1 MRRGAKPT
9 KAKVEAKPPIV
20 RKSSK
25 SKGSRVQDL
34 EELLAE
40 AVERESEA
48 RKRESEAL
56 EQQTA
61 TSEILRVIS
70 SSPTDLQPV
79 LNAVVKSAARFCG
92 AADAELFRLDGEHL
106 KVAAHSGPIAAPVG
120 RLIPVVKGSVS
131 GRAFAERR
139 AIHVADLQAEAEE
152 FPVTSGMAR
161 ELGFRTSLSV
171 PLLRE
176 GMAVGTITLRRA
188 EVNPFTDKQIALL
201 QTFADQAV
209 IAIENVRL
217 FHEMKEALEQQTATS
232 EILRIISSSPTDLQ
246 PVFNTIVRSAD
257 RLCNGLNSAVY
268 LYDGELVHH
277 VALSDP
283 SPEARVEFARQF
295 PQRPNPELGVGRVVL
310 TGTIAHSAD
319 VLGDPNFGEGAR
331 RFARLRGFRALLLVP
346 MLRAGRVVGVI
357 SVGRAEPGLFP
368 DSQVTLLQTFADQA
382 VIAIEN
388 GRLFTELQEKN
399 RALTQAHAQVTETLE
414 QQTATS
420 EILRTIAHSQTDVQP
435 VFETIVRN
443 SAQLCQATS
452 SLLWLLEG
460 DRLRIVAPDNLPR
473 NSPTELA
480 VANAPNLSRTIRDG
494 AIHNIGDT
502 ENDPRIT
509 GEAFRLARLMGARA
523 VLTVP
528 MRRDREGIGAL
539 TVYRRSPGVFTDGQ
553 VELLKTFADQAV
565 IAIENVRLFKELEAR
580 NRDLTATSEILQ
592 VISRS
597 PTDVQP
603 VFDTI
608 AERAMRLCEGTCGLV
623 NIFDGELIHVR
634 AVANIGEEGID
645 ALQQA
650 FPTSPS
656 RGSGVGR
663 VILTGDVVQIPDV
676 LADPEYELMGPA
688 QVARFRNLLGV
699 PMLHRG
705 RTIGVLTV
713 GREEPGTFAEEQ
725 IHLLRTFADQAVI
738 AIENVRL
745 FTELQAS
752 NRDLTS
758 ALDTQTATSDI
769 LRVISRSQTDVQ
781 PVFDAIVDSAVR
793 LLRGNASTLS
803 RIEGDLIAL
812 AAMTRTDDPG
822 DASQRARFPM
832 SIHSEGDHAQA
843 VRNRVPL
850 HSTDAHSDPRLPE
863 TQHASARLRG
873 YRSLAVVPL
882 VRHDEAVGALGVSRR
897 EPGGFTDDE
906 IALLKTFADQAV
918 IAIENVRLFTE
929 LEGRNRDLTA
939 TSEILRVIS
948 SSPTDVQPVFDTI
961 VRSAVRLC
969 DGLFSA
975 LYQFD
980 GELIYLVAQH
990 NFTPK
995 ALEEAHRVFPA
1006 SPNRA
1011 LLTGRAILERTLVHI
1026 PDVEIDP
1033 EHQYQAM
1040 ARAKA
1045 LPSASSR

>member
-34 EELLAE
+34 EERLAE

-443 SAQLCQATS
+443 AAQLCQATS

-494 AIHNIGDT
+494 TIHNIGDT

-565 IAIENVRLFKELEAR
+565 IAIENVHLFKELEAR
-580 NRDLTATSEILQ
+580 NRDLTEALEQQTATAEILR
-592 VISRS
+592 VISSS
-597 PTDVQP
+597 PTDLRP
-603 VFDTI
+603 VLDTI
-608 AERAMRLCEGTCGLV
+608 AENAARVCNARDAVLFRLEGDTLRIAAQYGT
-623 NIFDGELIHVR
+623 I
-634 AVANIGEEGID
+634 
-645 ALQQA
+645 
-650 FPTSPS
+650 PS
-656 RGSGVGR
+656 RGAEQHLSV
-663 VILTGDVVQIPDV
+663 
-676 LADPEYELMGPA
+676 
-688 QVARFRNLLGV
+688 
-699 PMLHRG
+699 HRG
-705 RTIGVLTV
+705 WVTGRAVVDRRTIHVEDLAAVSETEFPQ
-713 GREEPGTFAEEQ
+713 GREIQQRFGHRTTLATP
-725 IHLLRTFADQAVI
+725 LLREGVALGAILIRRMEVQPFTDKQIKLIETFADQAVI

-745 FTELQAS
+745 FNELQAS
-752 NRDLTS
+752 NRELTT
-758 ALDTQTATSDI
+758 ALDQQTATSDI
-769 LRVISRSQTDVQ
+769 LRVISRSQTNVQ
-781 PVFDAIVDSAVR
+781 PVFDAIVASAVR
-793 LLRGNASTLS
+793 LLG
-803 RIEGDLIAL
+803 GVHG
-812 AAMTRTDDPG
+812 RTDPDRWRSDRDRRDHRPRRRFRGRREGSLPSVAPVRGAARPG
-822 DASQRARFPM
+822 
-832 SIHSEGDHAQA
+832 HSRSSATQH
-843 VRNRVPL
+843 R
-850 HSTDAHSDPRLPE
+850 RLP
-863 TQHASARLRG
+863 
-873 YRSLAVVPL
+873 
-882 VRHDEAVGALGVSRR
+882 
-897 EPGGFTDDE
+897 
-906 IALLKTFADQAV
+906 
-918 IAIENVRLFTE
+918 N
-929 LEGRNRDLTA
+929 
-939 TSEILRVIS
+939 
-948 SSPTDVQPVFDTI
+948 
-961 VRSAVRLC
+961 
-969 DGLFSA
+969 
-975 LYQFD
+975 
-980 GELIYLVAQH
+980 
-990 NFTPK
+990 
-995 ALEEAHRVFPA
+995 
-1006 SPNRA
+1006 
-1011 LLTGRAILERTLVHI
+1011 
-1026 PDVEIDP
+1026 
-1033 EHQYQAM
+1033 
-1040 ARAKA
+1040 
-1045 LPSASSR
+1045 